1 MADYVWR
8 VTNERIARAVK
19 YNPDIRI
26 SEIMRLARVYYT
38 AVQQAIKDGLIIS
51 DCEPIPRF
59 AITEKGEAL
68 VK

>member
-38 AVQQAIKDGLIIS
+38 AVQQAIKDGLIVS
-51 DCEPIPRF
+51 DGEPIPQF